1 MFASMLAP
9 GTHVIA
15 MGADM
20 TGKRELAADVLDQAA
35 VICADST
42 DVTSRVGE
50 LQHAPDHVGQGGR
63 TRPGA
68 CRRVAPGRTS
78 DQDLTVVDLC
88 GLGIQDAAMA
98 QLVMD
103 RLPS

>member
-20 TGKRELAADVLDQAA
+20 TEKRELAPDVLDQAA
-35 VICADST
+35 VICADSI

-50 LQHAPDHVGQGGR
+50 LQHTPDHV
-63 TRPGA
+63 TRAVELGHVLIGA
-68 CRRVAPGRTS
+68 LPGRTS